1 MTGIEQNFIS
11 LPNEN
16 ALPALE
22 NDFAQTNGGDERV
35 FAENDSAYAA
45 ARVFL
50 AAVSYS
56 PYLTRLFLQ
65 DLPFVRDLAQNGF
78 DATFDALLKDS
89 FKKLSACGDRQ
100 ALSDGLRVMKKRV
113 ALLTGIA
120 DTTGA
125 WGLEKITKSLSLTAL
140 AALRAAT
147 AHLLR
152 KAVEKGDLSVP
163 DIQNPEKDCGFFILA
178 MGKLGAR
185 ELNYSSDIDLIFL
198 FDADKTQYTGRRDI
212 TSFFV
217 KFGRELVALME
228 ERTDKGYVFRTDLR
242 LRPDPAST
250 PIALSTQAAEAY
262 YEGYAQNWERAAFIK
277 ARAVAGDLDAG
288 RAFLK
293 DVTPFVWRRS
303 IDFYVLEQIRSMKYA
318 SGAKIANGTPLF
330 AHNIKLAQGG
340 IREIEFFTQ
349 LQQLL
354 WGGRSVKLRARGT
367 LAALKSLANAGRIS
381 PEQRDFM
388 THTYVYLRTLEHR
401 LQMRNDEQTQT
412 LPETNEEM
420 RDLARFC
427 GFETQEEF
435 EKTTRAFLTGVQTL
449 YDALFAAEDGADK
462 DGAALVF
469 TGTDL
474 PEETKSVLQAD
485 GFTQFDFIADTV
497 RGWLSG
503 RYRCLRSDKARLL
516 VGGLLPVIFKA
527 LSKTKSPDA
536 AFMHFDDFLKG
547 LPSGVQ
553 LFSLFQSRPAL
564 LDLLAEIMGQ
574 APALARELSAR
585 PELFDAFL
593 DVSYFTNPPDEA
605 SLQADLNDALA
616 AANGL
621 EDVLDAC
628 RRFAR
633 EKRFQAAVFFLRDLT
648 NARQTGETLSLIAD
662 LTIRAVIKAV
672 KEDFAVRSGTID
684 KAQTAFI
691 LLGKAGSR
699 EMNFLSDLDILFLYD
714 APENAVSDGKSP
726 LAPPVYFARLA
737 QRIVNALTANTA
749 QGVLWQVDMRLR
761 PSGSAGPAA
770 TSFDAFQRY
779 YEKDAWTWEYQAL
792 TKARVVDASP
802 DLQKRVEEQISAALR
817 KPRDKA
823 ALAQDINA
831 MRDKML
837 DGKKAPSLWDVK
849 SRAGGMT
856 DIEFAAQYVQLAFAR
871 EHPDLLVK
879 STADVWTRAKKD
891 GLCVP
896 EKAAILRER
905 YELWLDMTAVSS
917 LCRDFDTTAEKCAAR
932 HGCASREEFE
942 RKFLRE
948 EPHLRAPYG
957 DLIRQ

>member
-1 MTGIEQNFIS
+1 MTDIEQKFIS
-11 LPNEN
+11 LPNEK

-22 NDFAQTNGGDERV
+22 NDFERADRDAGGI
-35 FAENDSAYAA
+35 FAENDSLKKT
-45 ARVFL
+45 ARRFL
-50 AAVSYS
+50 SAVSYS
-56 PYLTRLFLQ
+56 PYLTRLFMRQ
-65 DLPFVRDLAQNGF
+65 LPFVRDLAQNGF
-78 DATFDALLKDS
+78 DAVFDSLLKDA
-89 FKKLSACGDRQ
+89 FKQLSACDDGQ
-100 ALSDGLRVMKKRV
+100 TVSDGLRAMKSRV

-125 WGLEKITKSLSLTAL
+125 WGLEKITQALSLTAL
-140 AALRAAT
+140 AALRTAT

-152 KAVEKGDLSVP
+152 KAAAKGDLILNDP
-163 DIQNPEKDCGFFILA
+163 LNPEKDCGFFVLA

-198 FDADKTQYTGRRDI
+198 FDADKARYAGRRDI
-212 TSFFV
+212 SSFFV
-217 KFGRELVALME
+217 KFGRELVALTE
-228 ERTDKGYVFRTDLR
+228 ERTARGYVFRTDLR

-293 DVTPFVWRRS
+293 DITPFVWRRS
-303 IDFYVLEQIRSMKYA
+303 IDFYVLEQIRSMKYS
-318 SGAKIANGTPLF
+318 SGAKLISDTPLF
-330 AHNIKLAQGG
+330 GHNVKLAQGG

-367 LAALKSLANAGRIS
+367 LAALKSLAKAGRIT
-381 PEQRDFM
+381 PEQRDYM
-388 THTYVYLRTLEHR
+388 TRAYVYLRTLEHR

-420 RDLARFC
+420 SDLARFC

-435 EKTTRAFLTGVQTL
+435 EKTTRACLTGVQTL
-449 YDALFAAEDGADK
+449 YDSLFAAKGAEQD
-462 DGAALVF
+462 DAPLVF

-474 PEETKSVLQAD
+474 PDETKKVLKAD
-485 GFTQFDFIADTV
+485 GFAQFDFIADTV

-503 RYRCLRSDKARLL
+503 RYRCLRSDKARVL

-593 DVSYFTNPPDEA
+593 DVSYFKEPPTKE
-605 SLQADLNDALA
+605 SLQADLNDALET
-616 AANGL
+616 ANGL
-621 EDVLDAC
+621 EEISDAC

-633 EKRFQAAVFFLRDLT
+633 EKRFQAAVFFLRRLT
-648 NARQTGETLSLIAD
+648 DARQTGETLSLIAD
-662 LTIRAVIKAV
+662 LTVRAVIKAV
-672 KEDFAVRSGTID
+672 KEDFSTRFGTIAQ
-684 KAQTAFI
+684 AQTAFI
-691 LLGKAGSR
+691 LMGKGGSR
-699 EMNFLSDLDILFLYD
+699 EMNFQSDLDILFLYD

-726 LAPPVYFARLA
+726 LSPSVYFARLA

-792 TKARVVDASP
+792 TKARVADADP

-817 KPRDKA
+817 KPRDKTV
-823 ALAQDINA
+823 LAQDINA

-837 DGKKAPSLWDVK
+837 DGKKSPTPWDVK

-856 DIEFAAQYVQLAFAR
+856 DIEFAAQYIQLAYAC

-879 STADVWTRAKKD
+879 NTADVLTRAEKD

-896 EKAAILRER
+896 EKAAFLRER
-905 YELWLDMTAVSS
+905 YELWQDVAATAS

-942 RKFLRE
+942 RKFLFE
-948 EPHLRAPYG
+948 ESHLRAPYG